1 MKKIIISYVLI
12 SLSAISGAQQI
23 DAGLFRFPDVSH
35 TQIVFTYANDIWI
48 MPKTGG
54 TAQKLSSPAG
64 LEVFPKFSPDGK
76 TVAFSAN
83 YDGNNEI
90 YTLPVTGGV
99 PERLTYHGF
108 TERVIDWTPDG
119 KNVLFGSGRESG
131 RNRFGQLFTIPAK
144 KGAATKLPFAY
155 AEFGSYSPDG
165 TKMALVFVSQAFRN
179 WKRYRGGWKANI
191 HIYDFV
197 KNTSQNISKNEVAGS
212 EFPMWNGDYIYFLS
226 DRGAEQRMNLWRYS
240 LGSEKLEQLTKF
252 TEYDIHFPSSGP
264 DDIVFEQGGK
274 LYLFSFA
281 TQKCQ
286 SVNVSLVM
294 DKTDLKPKNVSA
306 EKYVQH
312 FSISPD
318 GNRLLA
324 EARGDIFSLPAENGF
339 VKNIT
344 QSPGFAE
351 RYPAW
356 SPNGKQL
363 AYWSDEGGEY
373 NLWIKEN

>member
-144 KGAATKLPFAY
+144 K
-155 AEFGSYSPDG
+155 E
-165 TKMALVFVSQAFRN
+165 QQ
-179 WKRYRGGWKANI
+179 
-191 HIYDFV
+191 
-197 KNTSQNISKNEVAGS
+197 QNY
-212 EFPMWNGDYIYFLS
+212 PLLM
-226 DRGAEQRMNLWRYS
+226 Q
-240 LGSEKLEQLTKF
+240 
-252 TEYDIHFPSSGP
+252 
-264 DDIVFEQGGK
+264 
-274 LYLFSFA
+274 
-281 TQKCQ
+281 
-286 SVNVSLVM
+286 SLVLIRQM
-294 DKTDLKPKNVSA
+294 APKWPWFLFRRLFVTGNATGVVGKPI
-306 EKYVQH
+306 
-312 FSISPD
+312 SIYTI
-318 GNRLLA
+318 L
-324 EARGDIFSLPAENGF
+324 
-339 VKNIT
+339 
-344 QSPGFAE
+344 
-351 RYPAW
+351 
-356 SPNGKQL
+356 
-363 AYWSDEGGEY
+363 
-373 NLWIKEN
+373 